1 MNQALSGMFTDG
13 NHCELSNMSETEQA
27 ELDRR
32 ILSIITE
39 CTGVQTADDFSRVV
53 EGPLREVLPHEMM
66 VCGIGGVSRQGNNV
80 HKLLYYNYTFEQ
92 YKYYESLLNSDG
104 RADSP
109 LMKKWRETQ
118 EPVYFQSGRDDADF
132 PQDWVENFKQH
143 KMRNTIG
150 HGVMDLTGSY
160 SSYFIF
166 SLLPVE
172 VGPHEAHLLKL
183 ITPHLHLA
191 LSRALATVPEYPW
204 NLGAAK
210 KPLSERQLEIL
221 YWMHEGKTNWEIAKI
236 LNLTEINVKY
246 HVDQIFV
253 KLEVR
258 KRVHAVAKAHALGL
272 LRPQHN

>member
-1 MNQALSGMFTDG
+1 MN
-13 NHCELSNMSETEQA
+13 ELEQA
-27 ELDRR
+27 ERDRR
-32 ILSIITE
+32 ILTIITE
-39 CTGVQTADDFSRVV
+39 CTTVQTADDFSRVV

-66 VCGIGGVSRQGNNV
+66 ICGIGGVSRAGSYV
-80 HKLLYYNYTFEQ
+80 HKLLYYNYSFVN
-92 YKYYESLLNSDG
+92 YKYYESLLNSEG

-109 LMKKWRETQ
+109 LMRKWRETQ
-118 EPVYFQSGRDDADF
+118 QPVYFQSDRDDADF
-132 PQDWVENFKQH
+132 PADWVQTFKQH

-150 HGVMDLTGSY
+150 HGVMDLTGTY

-166 SLLPVE
+166 TRLPEE
-172 VGPHEAHLLKL
+172 VGPSHAHLLKL
-183 ITPHLHLA
+183 LTPHLHLA
-191 LSRALATVPEYPW
+191 LTRALATVPEYPW

-210 KPLSERQLEIL
+210 KPLSDRQLEIL

-272 LRPQHN
+272 LLPQRSQP

>member
-1 MNQALSGMFTDG
+1 MTDA
-13 NHCELSNMSETEQA
+13 EQA
-27 ELDRR
+27 DLDKR
-32 ILSIITE
+32 ILTIINE
-39 CTGVQTADDFSRVV
+39 CTNVHTADEFSHVV
-53 EGPLREVLPHEMM
+53 EGPLREILPHEMM
-66 VCGIGGVSRQGNNV
+66 VCGIGGVTRQGNYV
-80 HKLLYYNYTFEQ
+80 HKLLYYNYTFEH
-92 YKYYESLLNSDG
+92 YKYYESLLNSEG

-118 EPVYFQSGRDDADF
+118 EPVWFQSERDEPEF
-132 PQDWVENFKQH
+132 PDEWVESFKKH

-150 HGVMDLTGSY
+150 HGVMDLTGTY

-166 SLLPVE
+166 SRLPME
-172 VGPHEAHLLKL
+172 IGEKEGHILKL

-191 LSRALATVPEYPW
+191 LTRALSTVPEYPW
-204 NLGAAK
+204 NLGAAR

-236 LNLTEINVKY
+236 LDLTEINVKY

-258 KRVHAVAKAHALGL
+258 KRAHAVAKAHALGL
-272 LRPQHN
+272 LLTPRS

>member
-1 MNQALSGMFTDG
+1 MTAVDQPEHDK
-13 NHCELSNMSETEQA
+13 H
-27 ELDRR
+27 
-32 ILSIITE
+32 ILSVITE
-39 CTGVQTADDFSRVV
+39 CTGVNTADEFSHVV
-53 EGPLREVLPHEMM
+53 EGPLREVLPHEML
-66 VCGIGGVSRQGNNV
+66 VCGIGGVSKQGNFVN
-80 HKLLYYNYTFEQ
+80 KLLYYNYTFEH

-104 RADSP
+104 KADSP
-109 LMKKWRETQ
+109 LMRKWRETQ
-118 EPVYFQSGRDDADF
+118 EPVYFQSDRDEADY
-132 PQDWVENFKQH
+132 PAEWVETFKKH
-143 KMRNTIG
+143 NMYNTIG

-166 SLLPVE
+166 SRLPME
-172 VGPHEAHLLKL
+172 VGPQEAQILKL
-183 ITPHLHLA
+183 VTPHLHLA
-191 LSRALATVPEYPW
+191 LARALSTVPEYPW

-272 LRPQHN
+272 LHKHN